1 MRFAVLLAAA
11 APAALALPADGAR
24 PDSTLKPWIP
34 DPSTGLPLQPQPQL
48 SATCQ
53 ASCYTSEV
61 QDWGEKCKWA
71 KVCAGCNECGVASTA
86 SNPTAS
92 TESNTQQPQPQ
103 PQPQQPA
110 APAPGTAT
118 TGTSTSEQGK
128 QLSATCQASCY
139 TSEVQDW
146 GEKCKWV
153 KMCAGCN
160 ECGVASTASNAAASN
175 ATESNATSAGD
186 AANATAA
193 NAIAPNATADVGA
206 NTAAANAAAVDISS
220 LPKVANAAS
229 KIVYWLPDDPAVIWD
244 SNLPGKT
251 TADLAGLGEGAI
263 CAPFGAPD
271 CTFSRVSFP
280 KRPDASVLAKT
291 SGADVVIVP
300 EQVVEWWTKLDAAG
314 NKVVA
319 FDAAGN
325 LTDAELP
332 ERPATRVLFMREA
345 YANPIPAQMQTKFDL
360 LMGYHHFAAVV
371 NPIFFPTS
379 KQLLLGYEWQR
390 GGDGDAARAAAA
402 RPIAER
408 PGFAIFVS
416 SHCDADSLRDAYL
429 DALEKFIQVDRFG
442 KCKTSVSPTPA
453 QGPLP
458 PEGASS
464 LIKFIAQ
471 YKFYLAFENN
481 IAPGYATE
489 KLLQTGLAAGAV
501 PVHLGLGD
509 NETLPSL
516 DGSGRPWYVRV
527 TDFASPEALATHLK
541 AVAAGQGPTYASWR
555 DHVASGGEPFPKA
568 PEPVR
573 RAMAIQEWA
582 DPALDLELTGVLAA
596 RRRAVCGLCDPEYVA
611 SLKKS
616 YPLRPVAKP
625 LSREEAAA
633 KLGLPPEA
641 AVRSP
646 QHETFASRSGNME
659 GGVVSR
665 LLSLFFR
672 SEHV

>member
-1 MRFAVLLAAA
+1 
-11 APAALALPADGAR
+11 
-24 PDSTLKPWIP
+24 
-34 DPSTGLPLQPQPQL
+34 
-48 SATCQ
+48 
-53 ASCYTSEV
+53 
-61 QDWGEKCKWA
+61 
-71 KVCAGCNECGVASTA
+71 
-86 SNPTAS
+86 
-92 TESNTQQPQPQ
+92 
-103 PQPQQPA
+103 
-110 APAPGTAT
+110 
-118 TGTSTSEQGK
+118 
-128 QLSATCQASCY
+128 
-139 TSEVQDW
+139 
-146 GEKCKWV
+146 
-153 KMCAGCN
+153 MCAGCN

-229 KIVYWLPDDPAVIWD
+229 KIVYWLPDDPA
-244 SNLPGKT
+244 GKT

-429 DALEKFIQVDRFG
+429 DELEKFIQVDRFG

>member
-86 SNPTAS
+86 SN
-92 TESNTQQPQPQ
+92 
-103 PQPQQPA
+103 
-110 APAPGTAT
+110 
-118 TGTSTSEQGK
+118 
-128 QLSATCQASCY
+128 
-139 TSEVQDW
+139 
-146 GEKCKWV
+146 
-153 KMCAGCN
+153 
-160 ECGVASTASNAAASN
+160 AAASN

-229 KIVYWLPDDPAVIWD
+229 KIVYWLPDDPA
-244 SNLPGKT
+244 GKT

-332 ERPATRVLFMREA
+332 ERPATRVLYMREA

-429 DALEKFIQVDRFG
+429 DELEKFIQVDRFG